1 MAEDHV
7 ARKLAAILYA
17 DVAGYSRLTGAD
29 EEGTH
34 RIVADYLDALSES
47 VVTHGGRVVHYAGD
61 AILADFPSVVTAVHC
76 AVEIQKELAAR
87 NAGIPDDRK
96 VQFRIG
102 VNLGDVIVDRDDI
115 YGNGVNVAARLEGL
129 ADPGGICVSGSVL
142 EQVQDKVDVG
152 FEDMGAQHVKNIAQP
167 IRVYKVRPTREATNA
182 NGPTVNAPMARAG
195 EQQTKQTV
203 RFCTTADG
211 VRIAYAITG
220 NGPPL
225 VKAPNWMH
233 HLDYDWKSPVWGHLL
248 RALSRNHTL
257 LRFDQRCNG
266 LSDWDVPEVTFET
279 MVEDMAAVVDAVGL
293 KRFALLGISA
303 GCYYSIAYAVRH
315 PERVSRLVLY
325 GGCAQGRLRRG
336 SDTDAQ
342 MHKMRGEMIMRGW
355 GQNNP
360 AFRQFF
366 TSLFIPGA
374 TKEQMDW
381 FNELQRV
388 TVSPENAMRLN
399 DVSGNADVSD
409 LLEKISMPTLV
420 LHSRDDA
427 TVPFE
432 LGRRMAAMIPNARF
446 VELECKN
453 HLILEGDT
461 AWPRFIDEVNEFLSE
476 D

>member
-1 MAEDHV
+1 MAEDRV

-34 RIVADYLDALSES
+34 RTVAEYLDALSGS
-47 VVTHGGRVVHYAGD
+47 VATHGGRVVHYAGD
-61 AILADFPSVVTAVHC
+61 AVLADFPSVITAVHC
-76 AVEIQKELAAR
+76 AVEIQRELAAR
-87 NAGIPDDRK
+87 NTGTPDDRK

-142 EQVQDKVDVG
+142 EQVQDKVDVA
-152 FEDMGAQHVKNIAQP
+152 FENLGAQEVKNIAQP
-167 IRVYKVRPTREATNA
+167 IRAYKVRLRHEAASATGPNINAHEPTTHE
-182 NGPTVNAPMARAG
+182 P
-195 EQQTKQTV
+195 QTKQTV
-203 RFCTTADG
+203 RFCTAADG
-211 VRIAYAITG
+211 VQIAYATTG

-248 RALSRNHTL
+248 RELSRNHTL

-266 LSDWDVPEVTFET
+266 LSDWNVPEVTFET

-293 KRFALLGISA
+293 KRFPLLGISA
-303 GCYYSIAYAVRH
+303 GCCYSIAYAVRH

-342 MHKMRGEMIMRGW
+342 MHKIRREMIVQGW

-388 TVSPENAMRLN
+388 TVSPENAVRLN
-399 DVSGNADVSD
+399 EVSGNADVSN
-409 LLEKISMPTLV
+409 LLGKISMPTLV
-420 LHSRDDA
+420 LHCRDDA

-446 VELECKN
+446 VELDCKN
-453 HLILEGDT
+453 HLILKDDT
-461 AWPRFIDEVNEFLSE
+461 AWPRFINEVNEFIAE